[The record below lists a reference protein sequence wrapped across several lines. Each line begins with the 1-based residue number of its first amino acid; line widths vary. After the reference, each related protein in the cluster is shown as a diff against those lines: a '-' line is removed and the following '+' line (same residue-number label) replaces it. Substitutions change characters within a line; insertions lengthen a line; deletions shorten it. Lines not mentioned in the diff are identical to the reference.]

1 MIVKHPETA
10 RLRKMRPVFFQVGLL
25 LALGVTLAAF
35 KWTTYGDNVD
45 AKTYIG
51 KVEESEGLRAI
62 NIIDEHK
69 KEVVKVEKQKKL
81 TPPDPDKMNLV
92 KNDVVV
98 DTNVYEQKPD
108 PYLQGIANA
117 EPTNPF
123 GGPPVFKEDN
133 EPVGWVPKMP
143 SYQGGDIA
151 MAKFIQKRMIVPY
164 DVKMNAN
171 QNITIYTE
179 FVVEKDGRLSEI
191 KVVKDGGYP
200 SAGEAAQ
207 KVIETMPKWNPGF
220 QDIWPVRVRVVIP
233 IKIKME
239 R

>member
-1 MIVKHPETA
+1 MIVKHPKTA
-10 RLRKMRPVFFQVGLL
+10 RLRKLRPVFFQVGLL
-25 LALGVTLAAF
+25 LALGVTLGAF

-45 AKTYIG
+45 VVTYEG
-51 KVEESEGLRAI
+51 KLEESTGIRAI

-81 TPPDPDKMNLV
+81 TPPNPDEMNLV
-92 KNDVVV
+92 NNETIV

-108 PYLQGIANA
+108 TYLEGLMASK
-117 EPTNPF
+117 PKNPF
-123 GGPPVFKEDN
+123 GGPPAFKEDPD
-133 EPVGWVPKMP
+133 PVMWAPKMP
-143 SYQGGDIA
+143 SYPGGDDA
-151 MAKFIQKRMIVPY
+151 LAKFVQKHMIVPY
-164 DVKMNAN
+164 DVKMNAR
-171 QNITIYTE
+171 QSITIYTE
-179 FVVEKDGRLSEI
+179 VVVEKDGRLSEI

-207 KVIETMPKWNPGF
+207 KVIESMPKWNPGF